1 MSNGP
6 IHFRHAPASLRR
18 SALALSLA
26 LVSALTVSPA
36 RAQAP
41 VEPERLPAFGRSVA
55 GTDDTT
61 ALLQNPANLA
71 FLPGP
76 EFRWESVFLH
86 DRLSAPYN
94 GHAVSLGFKL
104 PFGLGSGIRLDLIDP
119 PGGSFGGQLAQN
131 YQWLTWGF
139 AAAPTEA
146 FSIGG
151 TIQHAYSHGPVADG
165 LGSFTLATS
174 VRPSNIFG
182 VSVVLHHVN
191 GPMSHA
197 KSAELAALGAP
208 GIALG
213 PSVTTAIAVRPFETR
228 AVELGLEAR
237 ALLDQQIWQPRA
249 TLGIA
254 VPWVGRLRGEFMV
267 TDVEQDR
274 PDFRA
279 TASLSVYLNAPAGST
294 ELEGGGVTGT
304 ALGQRNDYNFFG
316 GFAVRG
322 FREGTGVPPGQNA
335 VRIRLEDT
343 PDHREHVALLRK
355 LWELA
360 ASSDVAAVVFEL
372 RDAPAD
378 SVAHVQELRD
388 AVALLRANG
397 KRVLCHL
404 EDATGTA
411 LYFCAAADRILI
423 NPAGDLRFAGLR
435 ARHFYI
441 ANLLDNVGIKADFV
455 RAGAHKSAPEQF
467 TRNSA
472 SDVARADTEDLL
484 QQNELWLIGDIA
496 HDRKIP
502 VEILR
507 ERIAHGPFT
516 ANEARAAGLVDGTAF
531 DDQIE
536 DAVSAL
542 AGKSLSL
549 IDLDRAPVA
558 SEYLGRRRSIAL
570 MYIDGDIIDGRSKKI
585 PLVDVDLV
593 GSYSIAETLRRIRES
608 PLISAVV
615 LRIES
620 PGGSSMASDV
630 MWREVALTAKVK
642 PVVVSMGG
650 LAASG
655 GYYVAAPA
663 TRIYANPLSI
673 TGSIGVF
680 YGKADVSGLMR
691 KIGVNVQT
699 YTTAPRADAES
710 MFRPFTDSERAEL
723 SQKVDQFYDVF
734 LSRVSEGRRL
744 SKVAVDQVGQG
755 RVWTGEQAKAR
766 GLVDELGGLRQALAD
781 ARRRGGLPDDAPIIE
796 LPKVRVS
803 LIERI
808 LGLTGAHSEASSPI
822 LPSSLMSTARAMA
835 PFLVHPSDRPL
846 SRIEITAV
854 EP

>member
-1 MSNGP
+1 MSETSADWGHG
-6 IHFRHAPASLRR
+6 ISRFRRAAFVGCLML
-18 SALALSLA
+18 ALA
-26 LVSALTVSPA
+26 VSTSKTM
-36 RAQAP
+36 AQPP

-86 DRLSAPYN
+86 DHLSAPYN
-94 GHAVSLGFKL
+94 GHAVSLGFGL
-104 PFGLGSGIRLDLIDP
+104 PFGIASGLRLDLIDP

-131 YQWLTWGF
+131 YQWFTWGL
-139 AAAPTEA
+139 AAAPSEA

-174 VRPSNIFG
+174 VRPTNIFG

-191 GPMSHA
+191 GPMSHSR
-197 KSAELAALGAP
+197 SAELAALGAP
-208 GIALG
+208 NVALG
-213 PSVTTAIAVRPFETR
+213 PSVTTAIVIRPFETR
-228 AVELGLEAR
+228 ALELGLEAR

-254 VPWVGRLRGEFMV
+254 LPWVGRLGGEFMI
-267 TDVEQDR
+267 TDVEQDH

-279 TASLSVYLNAPAGST
+279 TASLTVYLNALAGST
-294 ELEGGGVTGT
+294 ELEGGALTGT
-304 ALGQRNDYNFFG
+304 ALGDSNSYNFFG
-316 GFAVRG
+316 GFAIRG
-322 FREGTGVPPGQNA
+322 FRERAGVPPSQSA
-335 VRIRLEDT
+335 VKIRLEDT
-343 PDHREHVALLRK
+343 PDNREHVALLRK
-355 LWELA
+355 LWTLA
-360 ASSDVAAVVFEL
+360 ESNDVAAVVFEL

-378 SVAHVQELRD
+378 SMAHIQELRD

-404 EDATGTA
+404 EDATGAA

-423 NPAGDLRFAGLR
+423 NPAGGLRFAGLR

-441 ANLLDNVGIKADFV
+441 SSLLDNLGIKADFV

-467 TRNSA
+467 TRDSA
-472 SDVARADTEDLL
+472 SDVARADAEDLL

-496 HDRKIP
+496 HDRKVP

-516 ANEARAAGLVDGTAF
+516 ANEAKAAGLVDETAF

-536 DAVSAL
+536 GAASAL
-542 AGKSLSL
+542 AGRSLSL
-549 IDLDRAPVA
+549 TDLDRAPVA
-558 SEYLGRRRSIAL
+558 NEYLGKRRSIAL

-585 PLVDVDLV
+585 PLVDLDLV
-593 GSYSIAETLRRIRES
+593 GSYTIAENLRRVRES
-608 PLISAVV
+608 PLIGAVL

-630 MWREVALTAKVK
+630 MWREVELTAKVK

-650 LAASG
+650 VAASG

-663 TRIYANPLSI
+663 TRIYANPLTV

-691 KIGVNVQT
+691 KIGVNVET
-699 YTTAPRADAES
+699 YSTSPRADAES
-710 MFRPFTDSERAEL
+710 IFRPFTDSERVEL
-723 SQKVDQFYDVF
+723 AHKVDQFYDVF
-734 LSRVSEGRRL
+734 LSRVSDGRHM
-744 SKVAVDQVGQG
+744 SKAAVDQVGQG

-766 GLVDELGGLRQALAD
+766 GLVDELGGLRQALAE
-781 ARRRGGLPDDAPIIE
+781 AQRRGGLPEDAPIIE

-803 LIERI
+803 LLERI
-808 LGLTGAHSEASSPI
+808 LGFQGIHGNAPPQM
-822 LPSSLMSTARAMA
+822 LPAALMSTARAMA